1 LVNWSQLQGN
11 WKQISGRMQEQWG
24 RLTHNDLRRT
34 AGRRDRMFGR
44 MQAGNGVAK
53 EKAGHGV
60 RALKDL
66 LDRGK
71 RATRH

>member
-1 LVNWSQLQGN
+1 M
-11 WKQISGRMQEQWG
+11 REQWG

-34 AGRRDRMFGR
+34 AGRRDRIFGR
-44 MQAGNGVAK
+44 VQVGYGVAK
-53 EKAGHGV
+53 EKAGHRA

>member
-1 LVNWSQLQGN
+1 VNWSQIQGN
-11 WKQISGRMQEQWG
+11 WKQISGGMQERWG
-24 RLTHNDLRRT
+24 RLTQNDLRRA
-34 AGRRDRMFGR
+34 AGRRDQTFGR
-44 MQAGNGVAK
+44 VQAGYGVAK
-53 EKAGHGV
+53 EKAGHRL